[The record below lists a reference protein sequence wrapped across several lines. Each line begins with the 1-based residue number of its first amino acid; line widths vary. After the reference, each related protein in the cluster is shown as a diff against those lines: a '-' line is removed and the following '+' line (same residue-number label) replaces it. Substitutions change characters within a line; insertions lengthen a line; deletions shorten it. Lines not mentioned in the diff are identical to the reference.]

1 IVELDR
7 GVLRSYAGNYSDYAR
22 IRTDELA
29 GEDTARR
36 RFDKFWA
43 QEEAWIRRGIEAR
56 RTRNQGRV
64 TRLETLRSERA
75 ARRERIG
82 NVKLAIDSGGRS
94 GRLVAEL
101 EAVTKRYGER
111 EIVKYL
117 SLTVRRGDRIGLIGP
132 NGAGKS
138 TLLKI

>member
-1 IVELDR
+1 
-7 GVLRSYAGNYSDYAR
+7 DYAR

-29 GEDTARR
+29 AEETARR

-64 TRLETLRSERA
+64 TRLENLRRERT
-75 ARRERIG
+75 ARRDRIG
-82 NVKLAIDSGGRS
+82 NVKLAIDAGGRS

-101 EAVTKRYGER
+101 EGVSKSFGART
-111 EIVKYL
+111 IVKDL
-117 SLTVRRGDRIGLIGP
+117 SLTLRLGDRVGL
-132 NGAGKS
+132 
-138 TLLKI
+138 